1 LKTWEINDKEIDP
14 VFEAVKIGLEDA
26 SNKARETSRD
36 AYGYLYHYHQRKAEK
51 LKNDL
56 PKATQA
62 KLVISLDGLN
72 FNNNF
77 PGENAE
83 SAFSGTGGSGGG
95 GGSSG
100 KMSGNNSPSK
110 TTTSGHSNSN
120 SFSSSNAANA
130 HKSVGILKT
139 PSSSSAANANA
150 AAAPAATS
158 VTFATQ
164 HVRSQSGNITFNNPT
179 TTTTTTPS
187 HPLVPHVNSNN
198 SMNTSNNS
206 INTSNTNNNNS
217 NSSMN
222 SNPSTGMLPPHPL
235 VSGSASK
242 SGSFTINNNNSSNNN
257 LSTGNNPATGGG
269 TPNPLLM
276 NKVPANADAYTSG
289 TKIATM
295 SSVDHNSLAL
305 QAGVRNALSRR
316 RSVVKNPFAELSD
329 SMKAASSDSGT
340 THSTGHSHSH
350 HSHHHSIDLK
360 AAQHDFI
367 QSNSQPKSIRGGGGV
382 GKKDSDHNRTYSM
395 DDSTVISALTSHTTQ
410 YQQQPPPQQP
420 QTPLQQPAV
429 SLLSLPKN
437 PAQTTANILN
447 PSNMTNNSNS
457 STNSAGIMGAS
468 PFQSND
474 FTPTRQEKKLPQ
486 QLLSS
491 DNSLP
496 ADK

>member
-1 LKTWEINDKEIDP
+1 LKTWDINDKEIDP

-26 SNKARETSRD
+26 SNKARETARD
-36 AYGYLYHYHQRKAEK
+36 AFGYLYHYHQKKAEK

-72 FNNNF
+72 NNNNF
-77 PGENAE
+77 SSENAE
-83 SAFSGTGGSGGG
+83 SAFTGTGGSGGG
-95 GGSSG
+95 SG

-120 SFSSSNAANA
+120 SFSSSSGTMNA
-130 HKSVGILKT
+130 HKSMGILKT
-139 PSSSSAANANA
+139 PSSSTSNTAAA
-150 AAAPAATS
+150 AAAPTS
-158 VTFATQ
+158 VSFATQQ
-164 HVRSQSGNITFNNPT
+164 HVRSQSGNITFNNPSSS
-179 TTTTTTPS
+179 TPS

-198 SMNTSNNS
+198 SMNNTSNNS
-206 INTSNTNNNNS
+206 INTINTMNSNTNNNNNNNS
-217 NSSMN
+217 NNSMN
-222 SNPSTGMLPPHPL
+222 SNPSITGMLPPHPL

-242 SGSFTINNNNSSNNN
+242 SGSFTMSNNNNSNNNNN

-340 THSTGHSHSH
+340 IHSTGHHSH
-350 HSHHHSIDLK
+350 HSHHHSMDLK

-367 QSNSQPKSIRGGGGV
+367 QSNSQPKSIRGGGSGGG
-382 GKKDSDHNRTYSM
+382 GKKDSEHNRTYSM
-395 DDSTVISALTSHTTQ
+395 DDTTVISALTSHTTQ
-410 YQQQPPPQQP
+410 YQQQPLP
-420 QTPLQQPAV
+420 QTPIQQPAV

-437 PAQTTANILN
+437 PAQTT
-447 PSNMTNNSNS
+447 TNSNS
-457 STNSAGIMGAS
+457 NNSTTNSTNSIMGAP

-491 DNSLP
+491 DNSLSS
-496 ADK
+496 DK